1 MFNEAEY
8 QTVWMI
14 YLAAAVCCWLAWTQL
29 TRWIGWWFIR
39 EPLWILMAVILF
51 TPSRVDPMEPW
62 QAPAFIGWLLEALLG
77 TGGDTAA
84 LLAQLALVGSLAMV
98 ADLGFVCLRLGW
110 RHWRGGRTAARSA
123 GVLFPPLDPDT
134 PRLDSRHIKNS

>member
-51 TPSRVDPMEPW
+51 TPSRVNPMEPW
-62 QAPAFIGWLLEALLG
+62 QAPAFIGWLLETLLG

-98 ADLGFVCLRLGW
+98 AYLGFVCLRLGW
-110 RHWRGGRTAARSA
+110 RHWRGGSTAA
-123 GVLFPPLDPDT
+123 
-134 PRLDSRHIKNS
+134 